1 MDLVEG
7 LHKYE
12 SEVNGCKI
20 SFTFRFNKDSD
31 EVILFLHGLACSSS
45 SFKYILDKNYFPD
58 KSLLLIDLPGFGE
71 SEKSELFSYSME
83 DMAAVVE
90 RLIST
95 LPPMKI
101 HIAAHSMGGAIAL
114 LFSIKFYEKVI
125 SFSNIEGNLIK
136 EDCGLM
142 SSGIVSIPF
151 EEYSRV
157 VFPAQVKEFEGHNQ
171 FRFNSTI
178 AKAIYKS
185 ASSLVNWSCSG
196 KLLEK
201 FILLKSRKCYFY
213 GEENRSMSVL
223 REIEGIPSF
232 MIHKAGHAMMS
243 ENPEEFYSKLKLFI
257 Q

>member
-1 MDLVEG
+1 MNLVEG

-12 SEVNGCKI
+12 SEVDGCRI
-20 SFTFRFNKDSD
+20 SFTSRYNNDSD
-31 EVILFLHGLACSSS
+31 EVILFLHGLGCSSD
-45 SFKYILDKNYFPD
+45 SFSNLFDKDYFPD

-71 SEKSELFSYSME
+71 SSKPELFTYSME
-83 DMAAVVE
+83 DTAAVVE
-90 RLIST
+90 KLIST
-95 LPPMKI
+95 LPFLNI
-101 HIAAHSMGGAIAL
+101 HIAAHSMGGAVAL
-114 LFSIKFYEKVI
+114 LFSNKFYEKVI

-142 SSGIVSIPF
+142 SSGIVSVPF

-157 VFPAQVKEFEGHNQ
+157 VFPAQMKEFEGHNQ
-171 FRFNSTI
+171 FRLNSTT
-178 AKAIYKS
+178 AKAVYKS
-185 ASSLVNWSCSG
+185 ASSLVNWSYSG

-213 GEENRSMSVL
+213 GEENSSIPVL

-232 MIHKAGHAMMS
+232 MIHGAGHAMMT